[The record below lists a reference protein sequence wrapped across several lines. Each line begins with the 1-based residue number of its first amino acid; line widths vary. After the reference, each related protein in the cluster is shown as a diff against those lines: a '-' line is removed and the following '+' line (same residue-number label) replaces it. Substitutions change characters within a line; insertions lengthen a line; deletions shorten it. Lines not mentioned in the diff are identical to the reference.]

1 MLLYSRMGEAKP
13 LPIQAGATLAKPP
26 SRAQVFFLLG
36 FHTESQNILDILLDG
51 LNFRYRHFEGEALT
65 DKRELV

>member
-26 SRAQVFFLLG
+26 SRAQVFFYLPDQCAVRVRATYGGGAHLG
-36 FHTESQNILDILLDG
+36 
-51 LNFRYRHFEGEALT
+51 
-65 DKRELV
+65 